1 MLRAKWK
8 RTAAGPALWGLILL
22 MGGTAMP
29 LASGQEG
36 KPTADLPIRRVVMF
50 SSGVAFFEHA
60 GTVEG
65 TAEVELQFDARD
77 INDLLKSM
85 VVQDAGGG
93 RITAV
98 RYGSKDPITRTLSRF
113 RIDLTENPS
122 LADLL
127 QQVRGEA
134 VEIDAPTRI
143 AGTIVGVER
152 RNVPTGK
159 DGAVVNAAFLN
170 LFTEEGLRSVPLE
183 SVGRIRLKDARLN
196 DELRK
201 ALEVLASAK
210 SQDQKAVTL
219 RCEGQGRRPVR
230 IGYIREAPI
239 WKTSYRL
246 VLGQGAPL
254 LQGWAIVE
262 NTTQNDWTDVNLTL
276 ISGRPISFVM
286 DLYEPLYVP
295 RPEVQMERYAS
306 LRPRTYEQNLMFGPA
321 ETGIGAMAGAAPAA
335 PAAAAEAQA
344 ADRGALADAARALL
358 RSEERKA
365 AEGLP
370 RMRRQ
375 AADKLQREEL
385 EQSVASAAV
394 AGELGELFQYEI
406 SAPVHLARGSS
417 AMLPIVN
424 ETVQGEKVSI
434 YNQQVQPKHPLA
446 GLRLKNTTAL
456 HLTQG
461 PITVF
466 DEGAYAGDAQILDL
480 PPGGERLISYAIDL
494 DTEVAPTVKQEPT
507 ALVSVQIRKGTVY
520 TDHKYARTTAFV
532 VKNGATRPRQ
542 VLIEHPR
549 QPPWEVL
556 EPKPVETTRDH
567 YRFRVAVEPGK
578 SATLELREGYTQR
591 QSVVITNLNDQ
602 QVQVY
607 LSAPQVSEAVKAAL
621 REVVQRKLAIQAAT
635 RKRKELERQLAVIE
649 KEQERL
655 RENMAQLPRDSDLF
669 RRYVTKL
676 SEQEDQVERLNREIT
691 AAAREEEQ
699 LTQQLDQ
706 MLAQLDVS

>member
-1 MLRAKWK
+1 MVGM
-8 RTAAGPALWGLILL
+8 AAWGLAWLL
-22 MGGTAMP
+22 GAGGAP
-29 LASGQEG
+29 WAWGQEG
-36 KPTADLPIRRVVMF
+36 KPMVDLPIKRVVMF
-50 SSGVAFFEHA
+50 SSGVAFFEHG
-60 GTVEG
+60 GTIDG
-65 TAEVELQFDARD
+65 TAEVPLQFDARD
-77 INDLLKSM
+77 INDVLKSM

-93 RITAV
+93 RITTV
-98 RYGSKDPITRTLSRF
+98 QYGSKDPITRTLASF
-113 RIDLTENPS
+113 RIDLTGNPS

-152 RNVPTGK
+152 RDVPVGK
-159 DGAVVNAAFLN
+159 DGPVVQAAFLN
-170 LFTEEGLRSVPLE
+170 LLTDEGLRSVPLE
-183 SVGRIRLKDARLN
+183 SVGRIRLKDERLN
-196 DELRK
+196 GELRK
-201 ALEVLASAK
+201 ALEVLADAK
-210 SQDQKAVTL
+210 SQDKKTVTL
-219 RCEGQGRRPVR
+219 RCEGEGRRPVR
-230 IGYIREAPI
+230 VGYIREAPI

-262 NTTQNDWTDVNLTL
+262 NTTQTDWTDVNLTL
-276 ISGRPISFVM
+276 VSGRPISFVM
-286 DLYEPLYVP
+286 DLYEPLYLP
-295 RPEVQMERYAS
+295 RPQVQMERYAS
-306 LRPRTYEQNLMFGPA
+306 LRPRTYEQDLTREAAGLAFG
-321 ETGIGAMAGAAPAA
+321 APAG
-335 PAAAAEAQA
+335 PVAEAEEAQSA
-344 ADRGALADAARALL
+344 GRDRGAPMAAARALAAG
-358 RSEERKA
+358 EGRKSA
-365 AEGLP
+365 AGLP
-370 RMRRQ
+370 GLRRQ
-375 AADKLQREEL
+375 ADANAAMQRDEL
-385 EQSVASAAV
+385 AASVTSAAV

-406 SAPVHLARGSS
+406 AAPVRLTRGSS

-494 DTEVAPTVKQEPT
+494 DTEVAPTVKQEPS
-507 ALVSVQIRKGTVY
+507 ALISVQIRKGTVETSY
-520 TDHKYARTTAFV
+520 KYARTTAFV
-532 VKNGATRPRQ
+532 VKNGATKPRQ

-556 EPKPVETTRDH
+556 EPKPAETTRDH

-602 QVQVY
+602 QVQIF
-607 LSAPQVSEAVKAAL
+607 LSAPQVSEAVKRAL

-635 RKRKELERQLAVIE
+635 RKRQDLERQLSVIE
-649 KEQERL
+649 KEQSRL

-676 SEQEDQVERLNREIT
+676 NEQEDQVERLHREIT
-691 AAAREEEQ
+691 EAIREEQ
-699 LTQQLDQ
+699 RLTQQLDQ

>member
-8 RTAAGPALWGLILL
+8 RTVAGLALWGLVWLT
-22 MGGTAMP
+22 GGSDMP

-98 RYGSKDPITRTLSRF
+98 RYGSKDPIIRTLSRF

-134 VEIDAPTRI
+134 VEIDAPTRM

-152 RNVPTGK
+152 RNVPAGK
-159 DGAVVNAAFLN
+159 DGAVVTAAFLN
-170 LFTEEGLRSVPLE
+170 LLTEEGLRSVPLE

-306 LRPRTYEQNLMFGPA
+306 LRPRTYEQNLMFEPA
-321 ETGIGAMAGAAPAA
+321 GRAGMAPAA

-344 ADRGALADAARALL
+344 ADRGALVDAARAMLGG
-358 RSEERKA
+358 EERKA
-365 AEGLP
+365 GEGLP
-370 RMRRQ
+370 RLRRQ

-507 ALVSVQIRKGTVY
+507 ALVSVRIRKGTVE
-520 TDHKYARTTAFV
+520 TSHKYARTTAFV

-621 REVVQRKLAIQAAT
+621 RELVQRKLAIQTAN

-649 KEQERL
+649 KEQQRL
-655 RENMAQLPRDSDLF
+655 RDNMAQLPRDSDLF

-676 SEQEDQVERLNREIT
+676 SEQEDQVERLNHEIT
-691 AAAREEEQ
+691 AAVREEER